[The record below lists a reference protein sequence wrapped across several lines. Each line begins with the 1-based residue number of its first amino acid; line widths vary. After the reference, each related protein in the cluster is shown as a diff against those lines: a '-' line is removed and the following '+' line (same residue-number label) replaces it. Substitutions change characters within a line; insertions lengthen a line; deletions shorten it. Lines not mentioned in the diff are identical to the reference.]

1 VSTLYSNL
9 PSSIIFSGI
18 ETNFASLSSSIS
30 FSSKLEENKNLSLAP
45 NQNFKIGGS
54 LESKI
59 SLNFFAAQNSNFSGA
74 SLVLS
79 SLTGDVFSSIKIGSV
94 VFSGCYLENLSV
106 EIVPFS
112 PVIMTADFICLKTID
127 SNGLSPSTAL
137 ASSPESGSGICYG
150 HNITSFNDTLLTN
163 TKESLSYKV
172 SCNRTPVYTLG
183 NVDAT
188 SCFLDSVVKEI
199 SIKSDNIKQFIN
211 YQSYGDILSVDLN
224 TEQSQTLGTISFSS
238 ASKIVSQN
246 LSISSEDVL
255 AGQVTLRE
263 IVL

>member
-1 VSTLYSNL
+1 MSTLYSNL

-163 TKESLSYKV
+163 AKESLSYKV

-211 YQSYGDILSVDLN
+211 YQSYGDILSVNLN
-224 TEQSQTLGTISFSS
+224 TELPQTLGTISFSS